1 MERRREGER
10 KESEE
15 KRREGRKDMKTF
27 ILIQLLMLFHVI
39 LFQSIYRNKASP

>member
-15 KRREGRKDMKTF
+15 KREGKKDMKTF
-27 ILIQLLMLFHVI
+27 ILIQLLMLFHVT
-39 LFQSIYRNKASP
+39 LFQSIYRNKTSP

>member
-27 ILIQLLMLFHVI
+27 ILI
-39 LFQSIYRNKASP
+39 